1 MIKYSKQRE
10 LIYETVLNNRT
21 HPTADFVY
29 NNLKINHPGLS
40 LGTVYRNLQH
50 LSDSGKILK
59 LNIPGK
65 ADRYDGDLSPHYHTV
80 CEKCGE
86 VGDIF
91 IDYIKDIDKLVETKA
106 GVKVNSHNIIFNIT
120 CEKCNCNRLNEAI

>member
-1 MIKYSKQRE
+1 MVKYSRQRE

-21 HPTADFVY
+21 HPTADLVY
-29 NNLKINHPGLS
+29 NALKKAHPGLS

-80 CEKCGE
+80 CEECGE

-91 IDYIKDIDKLVETKA
+91 IDYVYEVDKLVEKQTGIKI
-106 GVKVNSHNIIFNIT
+106 KSHNIIFNII
-120 CEKCNCNRLNEAI
+120 CEKCNCNRLTEAM